1 MLTTSTRRPSARIL
15 KLIAR
20 RRQGRVPLSGYP
32 PSRVNAARLLEAQI
46 ARMVARCS

>member
-1 MLTTSTRRPSARIL
+1 MTPLYIFDLDGTLA
-15 KLIAR
+15 LIDH